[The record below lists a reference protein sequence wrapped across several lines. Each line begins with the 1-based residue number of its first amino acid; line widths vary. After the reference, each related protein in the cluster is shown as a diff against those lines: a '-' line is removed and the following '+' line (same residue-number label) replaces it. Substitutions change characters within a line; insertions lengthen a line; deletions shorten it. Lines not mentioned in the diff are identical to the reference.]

1 MLQPRK
7 ISDYSE
13 NGKMILIYGDTS
25 VGKSTSIFATAPQ
38 PIAYLETENRSPLSS
53 LAACGRKD
61 VDVDLFE
68 YSEWPEVLE
77 FLDTQSNFVR
87 HKTIAVDSITH
98 LMNIQLSGE
107 LEDEACA
114 AKDDEGRMVK
124 PLISSVKLSMEGYGA
139 ISTQMVRFMKKLAIL
154 RKSGKLVII
163 TALLDQNPRWDKTLS
178 AGPSLKG
185 KEFPPM
191 LPGFCDLIGLVKHN
205 LAKDGKIQY
214 PPLVYFE
221 SPEQDFLAKFT
232 GVKPEGTSVMAGP
245 LNFESILK
253 LTSAKK

>member
-1 MLQPRK
+1 MLQSKKP
-7 ISDYSE
+7 SDYSE

-53 LAACGRKD
+53 IAACGRPD

-68 YSEWPEVLE
+68 YTEWPEVMDFIGSPE
-77 FLDTQSNFVR
+77 NFAR
-87 HKTIAVDSITH
+87 HKTIATDSITH

-107 LEDEACA
+107 LEDEAFA
-114 AKDDEGRMVK
+114 AKDEEGRLVK

-154 RKSGKLVII
+154 RKAGKLVII
-163 TALLDQNPRWDKTLS
+163 TALLDQNPRWDKALS
-178 AGPSLKG
+178 AGPALKG
-185 KEFPPM
+185 REFPAM

-205 LAKDGKIQY
+205 LDKDGKIQY

-232 GVKPEGTSVMAGP
+232 GVKPAGTSVMAGP
-245 LNFESILK
+245 LNFESIMK
-253 LTSAKK
+253 LTSGKK